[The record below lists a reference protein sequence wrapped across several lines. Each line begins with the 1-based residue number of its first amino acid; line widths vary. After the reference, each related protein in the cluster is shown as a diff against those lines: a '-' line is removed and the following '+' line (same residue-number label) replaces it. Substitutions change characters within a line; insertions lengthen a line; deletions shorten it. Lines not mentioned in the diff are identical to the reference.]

1 MEFER
6 GNMDSE
12 KVEPKH
18 FIQHEVEKDLAAG
31 KNDGRIMT
39 RFPPEPNGYLHIG
52 HTKAICLNF
61 ELSKQYGG
69 LCNLRLDDTN
79 PVKEDSKYV
88 EAIKRD
94 IQWLGY
100 DWDDRLYFTSD
111 YFPKLYQYAINL
123 IEKGL
128 AYVCDLTAEEVREYR
143 GTLTE
148 SGKNS
153 PYRTRSVE
161 ENLALFE
168 KMKNGEM
175 EDGQSTLRA
184 KIDMSSANMNMRDPA
199 IYRVRKVPHHRS
211 GDEWC
216 IYPMYDF
223 AHGLSDAIEG
233 ITHSLCSLEF
243 ENHRPLYDW
252 FIDNIDVPHRP
263 RQIEFARLNMT
274 HTVMSKR
281 KFLRLVEEGHVNG
294 WDDPRMPT
302 LAGMRKRGFSPSS
315 IRDFCRRIGM
325 AKADSTVDVAMF
337 HSCVREELNRE
348 AHRYM
353 AVLDPIK
360 VVVTNY
366 PENQEEMIRSKINQ
380 EDESLGKRDMPFS
393 RELYIDREDFMLNPP
408 KKYFRLAPGREVR
421 FKYAYLLTCTD
432 VIEDESG
439 NVVQINC
446 TYDPESVGGLAPDGR
461 KVKGTIHWVS
471 AKHCVDAELRLF
483 DHLFAAENPEES
495 DDFTQALNPD
505 SLKVIN
511 AKVEPL
517 LASLPPGERVQFER
531 VGYFY
536 TTEEH
541 SEENPVFNR
550 ILALKDGWA
559 KLKAK
564 LGI

>member
-1 MEFER
+1 MATER
-6 GNMDSE
+6 VIMNSVKTE
-12 KVEPKH
+12 SKH

-31 KNDGRIMT
+31 KNNGRIMT

-61 ELSKQYGG
+61 ELSEQYGG

-79 PVKEDSKYV
+79 PVKEDEKYV

-94 IQWLGY
+94 IKWLGY
-100 DWDDRLYFTSD
+100 DWDERLYFTSD
-111 YFPKLYQYAINL
+111 YFPQLYSYAINL

-128 AYVCDLTAEEVREYR
+128 AYVCDLSAEEVRNYR

-148 SGKNS
+148 SGRNS
-153 PYRTRSVE
+153 PYRERSVE
-161 ENLALFE
+161 QNLLLFE

-175 EDGQSTLRA
+175 EDGESTLRA
-184 KIDMSSANMNMRDPA
+184 KIDMGSSNMNMRDPA
-199 IYRVRKVPHHRS
+199 IYRVRKVSHHRS
-211 GDEWC
+211 GNQWC

-252 FIDNIDVPHRP
+252 FIDNVDVSHRP

-274 HTVMSKR
+274 YTVMSKR
-281 KFLRLVEEGHVNG
+281 KFLRLVEEGHVEG

-360 VVVTNY
+360 VVITNY
-366 PENQEEMIRSKINQ
+366 PEDHEELIKSKINQ

-393 RELYIDREDFMLNPP
+393 RELYIDREDFMLDPP

-432 VIEDESG
+432 VIKNESDE
-439 NVVQINC
+439 VIQINC
-446 TYDPESVGGLAPDGR
+446 TYDPRSVGGLASDGR
-461 KVKGTIHWVS
+461 KVKGTIHWLS
-471 AKHCVDAELRLF
+471 AKHCVDAELRLY

-495 DDFTQALNPD
+495 DDFTKSLNPD
-505 SLKVIN
+505 SLKVVT
-511 AKVEPL
+511 AKIEPL
-517 LASLPPGERVQFER
+517 LANLPPGERVQFER

-536 TTEEH
+536 STEQH
-541 SEENPVFNR
+541 AQDKPLFNR
-550 ILALKDGWA
+550 ILPLKDGWA
-559 KLKAK
+559 KMKAK
-564 LGI
+564 LGL

>member
-1 MEFER
+1 
-6 GNMDSE
+6 MDNE
-12 KVEPKH
+12 KTESKH

-31 KNDGRIMT
+31 KNDGRVMT

-94 IQWLGY
+94 IKWLGY
-100 DWDDRLYFTSD
+100 DWDERLYFTSD
-111 YFPKLYQYAINL
+111 YFPKLYEYAINL
-123 IEKGL
+123 IQKGL
-128 AYVCDLTAEEVREYR
+128 AYVCDLSAEEVREYR

-148 SGKNS
+148 SGRNS
-153 PYRTRSVE
+153 PFRNRSVE

-168 KMKNGEM
+168 RMKNGEI

-184 KIDMSSANMNMRDPA
+184 KIDMGAANMNMRDPA
-199 IYRVRKVPHHRS
+199 IYRVRKVHHHRS

-233 ITHSLCSLEF
+233 VTHSLCSLEF

-252 FIDNIDVPHRP
+252 FIENIDVLHKP

-281 KFLRLVEEGHVNG
+281 KFLRLVEEGHVDG

-302 LAGMRKRGFSPSS
+302 LAGMRRRGFSPSS
-315 IRDFCRRIGM
+315 IRDFCSRIGM

-348 AHRYM
+348 AYRYM
-353 AVLDPIK
+353 AVLDPLK
-360 VVVTNY
+360 VVITNY

-393 RELYIDREDFMLNPP
+393 RELYIDREDFMLDPP

-432 VIEDESG
+432 VIKDESG
-439 NVVQINC
+439 KVIQINC
-446 TYDPESVGGLAPDGR
+446 NYDPDSVGGMASDGR

-471 AKHCVDAELRLF
+471 AKHCLDAELSLY

-495 DDFTQALNPD
+495 DDFTQALNPN
-505 SLKVIN
+505 SLKVVN
-511 AKVEPL
+511 AKIEPV
-517 LASLPPGERVQFER
+517 LADLPPGERVQFER

-536 TTEEH
+536 TTEKH
-541 SEENPVFNR
+541 SKNNCIFNR
-550 ILALKDGWA
+550 ILPLKDGWA

>member
-1 MEFER
+1 
-6 GNMDSE
+6 
-12 KVEPKH
+12 
-18 FIQHEVEKDLAAG
+18 
-31 KNDGRIMT
+31 
-39 RFPPEPNGYLHIG
+39 
-52 HTKAICLNF
+52 
-61 ELSKQYGG
+61 
-69 LCNLRLDDTN
+69 
-79 PVKEDSKYV
+79 
-88 EAIKRD
+88 
-94 IQWLGY
+94 
-100 DWDDRLYFTSD
+100 
-111 YFPKLYQYAINL
+111 
-123 IEKGL
+123 
-128 AYVCDLTAEEVREYR
+128 
-143 GTLTE
+143 
-148 SGKNS
+148 
-153 PYRTRSVE
+153 
-161 ENLALFE
+161 
-168 KMKNGEM
+168 
-175 EDGQSTLRA
+175 
-184 KIDMSSANMNMRDPA
+184 
-199 IYRVRKVPHHRS
+199 
-211 GDEWC
+211 
-216 IYPMYDF
+216 MYDF

-281 KFLRLVEEGHVNG
+281 KFLRLVEEGHVDG

-471 AKHCVDAELRLF
+471 AKHCLDAEL
-483 DHLFAAENPEES
+483 S
-495 DDFTQALNPD
+495 FTTIYLHQ
-505 SLKVIN
+505 
-511 AKVEPL
+511 
-517 LASLPPGERVQFER
+517 
-531 VGYFY
+531 
-536 TTEEH
+536 
-541 SEENPVFNR
+541 R
-550 ILALKDGWA
+550 ILRSQM
-559 KLKAK
+559 
-564 LGI
+564 ISRRF

>member
-1 MEFER
+1 MDFER
-6 GNMDSE
+6 DNMDSE

-100 DWDDRLYFTSD
+100 DWDERLYFTSD

-471 AKHCVDAELRLF
+471 AKHCVDAELRLY

>member
-1 MEFER
+1 
-6 GNMDSE
+6 MDSE
-12 KVEPKH
+12 KAESKH

-31 KNDGRIMT
+31 KNDGRVMT

-69 LCNLRLDDTN
+69 SCNLRLDDTN

-94 IQWLGY
+94 IKWLGY
-100 DWDDRLYFTSD
+100 DWGERLYFTSD
-111 YFPKLYQYAINL
+111 YFPKLYLYALNL

-128 AYVCDLTAEEVREYR
+128 AYVCDLSAEEVREYR

-148 SGKNS
+148 PGRNS
-153 PYRTRSVE
+153 PYRDRSVE
-161 ENLALFE
+161 QNLTLFK

-184 KIDMSSANMNMRDPA
+184 KIDMSSSNMNMRDPA

-211 GDEWC
+211 GDQWC

-252 FIDNIDVPHRP
+252 FIENIDVPHRP
-263 RQIEFARLNMT
+263 RQIEFARLNMSY
-274 HTVMSKR
+274 TVMSKR
-281 KFLRLVEEGHVNG
+281 KFLRLVEEGHVEG

-302 LAGMRKRGFSPSS
+302 LAGMRRRGFSPSS

-360 VVVTNY
+360 IVITNY
-366 PENQEEMIRSKINQ
+366 PKNHEEMIKSKINQ

-393 RELYIDREDFMLNPP
+393 RELYIDREDFMLDPP

-432 VIEDESG
+432 VIKDESG
-439 NVVQINC
+439 EVIQINC
-446 TYDPESVGGLAPDGR
+446 TYDPTSVGGLASDGR

-471 AKHCVDAELRLF
+471 AKHCLDAELRLY

-495 DDFTQALNPD
+495 DDFTESLNPN
-505 SLKVIN
+505 SLKVVT
-511 AKVEPL
+511 AKIEPL
-517 LASLPPGERVQFER
+517 LADLPPGERVQFER

-536 TTEEH
+536 STEQDITEKP
-541 SEENPVFNR
+541 SFNR
-550 ILALKDGWA
+550 ILPLKDGWA
-559 KLKAK
+559 KIKAK
-564 LGI
+564 LGL

>member
-1 MEFER
+1 
-6 GNMDSE
+6 MDSE

-471 AKHCVDAELRLF
+471 AKHCVDAELRLY

-495 DDFTQALNPD
+495 DDFTHALNPD

-511 AKVEPL
+511 AKIEPL

>member
-1 MEFER
+1 MDFER
-6 GNMDSE
+6 DNMDSE

-471 AKHCVDAELRLF
+471 AKHCVDAELRLY